1 MPDEV
6 MRIALE
12 MDRPSDA
19 LSSESA
25 VRFAELIAL
34 EVTFDPLLK

>member
-6 MRIALE
+6 MRIASE

-19 LSSESA
+19 LSSEPI
-25 VRFAELIAL
+25 VRLVELIAL
-34 EVTFDPLLK
+34 VVMFDPLLK